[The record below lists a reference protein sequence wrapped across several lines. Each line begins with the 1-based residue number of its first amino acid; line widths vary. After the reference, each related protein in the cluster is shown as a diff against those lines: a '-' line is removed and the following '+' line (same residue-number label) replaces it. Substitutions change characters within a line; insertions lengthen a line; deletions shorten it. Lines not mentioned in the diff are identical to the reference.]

1 MKFLKENLAAIILS
15 TFALYIMYISSSKAN
30 VYKYEIEKHQ
40 REMDSIQRVNDSLS
54 FVISDELLSKEIELG
69 RYEVAFQIFMERNPK
84 AAEQYAT
91 IISDET
97 E

>member
-15 TFALYIMYISSSKAN
+15 TFALYVMYISSSKVN

-40 REMDSIQRVNDSLS
+40 REMDSIQRVNDSLT

>member
-15 TFALYIMYISSSKAN
+15 TFALYVMYISSSKVNA
-30 VYKYEIEKHQ
+30 YKNEIEKHQ
-40 REMDSIQRVNDSLS
+40 REMDSIQHVNDSLS
-54 FVISDELLSKEIELG
+54 FVISDEILSKEIELG